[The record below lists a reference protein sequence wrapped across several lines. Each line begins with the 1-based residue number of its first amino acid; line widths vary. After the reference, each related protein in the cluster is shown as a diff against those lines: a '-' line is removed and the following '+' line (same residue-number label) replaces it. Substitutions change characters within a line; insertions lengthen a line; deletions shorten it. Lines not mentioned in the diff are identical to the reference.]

1 MNGFW
6 NMEHIYTI
14 PEVAELLRTNRNYV
28 YNEIKKGR
36 LTAVRIGTMKVRER
50 DLDKYLDKLVD
61 EQLLRGEEPVLQY

>member
-1 MNGFW
+1 
-6 NMEHIYTI
+6 MEHIYTI

-36 LTAVRIGTMKVRER
+36 LIAVRIGTMKVREC

>member
-1 MNGFW
+1 
-6 NMEHIYTI
+6 MEHIYTI

-61 EQLLRGEEPVLQY
+61 EQLLRGEEPVLQF

>member
-1 MNGFW
+1 
-6 NMEHIYTI
+6 MEHIYTI

>member
-1 MNGFW
+1 
-6 NMEHIYTI
+6 MEHIYTI

-61 EQLLRGEEPVLQY
+61 EQLLQGEEPVLQY